1 MLRGPDPKGK
11 KGEKTELVN
20 LFLMA
25 AAWGFGASLSSEESQ
40 VQLNELILTQVLLN
54 PDVAKLQEEEYPIP
68 TEGMN
73 IFDFYFDF
81 KERKWNPWNTITRQ
95 KNDKKE
101 DAVDKT
107 EDDITL
113 TERNTT
119 MDEAGGSSSVVFVPT
134 DDTIRFTFLMKELTR
149 RQMPICLLGGTGT
162 GKTSVAKGYLSDA
175 AKTPEADVGQ
185 LVFSATTSTSFF

>member
-1 MLRGPDPKGK
+1 M
-11 KGEKTELVN
+11 
-20 LFLMA
+20 
-25 AAWGFGASLSSEESQ
+25 
-40 VQLNELILTQVLLN
+40 
-54 PDVAKLQEEEYPIP
+54 
-68 TEGMN
+68 
-73 IFDFYFDF
+73 
-81 KERKWNPWNTITRQ
+81 
-95 KNDKKE
+95 
-101 DAVDKT
+101 DKT

-113 TERNTT
+113 TEKNTT
-119 MDEAGGSSSVVFVPT
+119 QDDDDGPRSAVFVQT